1 MRITHALLLL
11 SLTALFSCSSDE
23 DATTATEL
31 EPTTVNVTFTGLN
44 ISVTPD
50 LKANAPLRASA
61 TQSGVTRIAF
71 KVLDATGKEV
81 YSEDKK
87 YGSDNDFDHVVCPL
101 HVGKYTFVAV
111 AHKAKNLDSPVATV
125 TSTDKALLT
134 ESYVPKLVY
143 AKTMDV
149 TVAGNTTQNVTMDFD
164 KRITSSFRLKVLD
177 AYPDEVTKVRLTADA
192 SKPKAKSPFAFSP
205 ATGFAPS
212 ALSYTNTISRAENN
226 LSSFTGKEIGLHF
239 FLTKDEQQM
248 DIVIDMLNDN
258 DEVLYTRTLSNL
270 TLSPQGDT
278 RHRYI
283 LHELYHYHLQLQHV
297 RRYPHRRPFESLTGN
312 HIPSRMTA
320 CEERY
325 FGGEQNV
332 STNKSTFTTKKP

>member
-1 MRITHALLLL
+1 MRITHALLFL

-31 EPTTVNVTFTGLN
+31 EPTTVNVTFTGLD
-44 ISVTPD
+44 ISITPD

-81 YSEDKK
+81 YSEDKNV
-87 YGSDNDFDHVVCPL
+87 GSDNDFDHVVCPL

-125 TSTDKALLT
+125 TSAGEALLT

-164 KRITSSFRLKVLD
+164 KRITSSFRLKVID

-192 SKPKAKSPFAFSP
+192 SKPKAKSPFQFSP

-270 TLSPQGDT
+270 TFYRHKETRATGTFFTNSTTTTFNFNTSDDT
-278 RHRYI
+278 PI
-283 LHELYHYHLQLQHV
+283 DVPLN
-297 RRYPHRRPFESLTGN
+297 P
-312 HIPSRMTA
+312 
-320 CEERY
+320 
-325 FGGEQNV
+325 
-332 STNKSTFTTKKP
+332 

>member
-1 MRITHALLLL
+1 MRITHALLFL

-31 EPTTVNVTFTGLN
+31 EPTTVNVTFTGIN

-50 LKANAPLRASA
+50 LKANSPLRVSA
-61 TQSGVTRIAF
+61 TESKVTRIAF
-71 KVLDATGKEV
+71 KVFDATGKEV

-111 AHKAKNLDSPVATV
+111 AHKAKPLDSPVATV
-125 TSTDKALLT
+125 TSADEALLT
-134 ESYVPKLVY
+134 ENYVPKFVF

-149 TVAGNTTQNVTMDFD
+149 TVAGNTTQNVTMEFG
-164 KRITSSFRLKVLD
+164 KRITTSFNLKVTD
-177 AYPDEVTKVRLTADA
+177 AYPDEVTKVRLTANS
-192 SKPKAKSPFAFSP
+192 SKPKAASPFAFSP

-212 ALSYTNTISRAENN
+212 ALSYTNTISRAENK

-248 DIVIDMLNDN
+248 DIVIEMLNDA
-258 DEVLYTRTLSNL
+258 DEVLYTRTLSDL
-270 TLSPQGDT
+270 TLHRHSTTCATGTFFTASVTTTFDFDMKDDT
-278 RHRYI
+278 TI
-283 LHELYHYHLQLQHV
+283 DVPLN
-297 RRYPHRRPFESLTGN
+297 P
-312 HIPSRMTA
+312 
-320 CEERY
+320 
-325 FGGEQNV
+325 
-332 STNKSTFTTKKP
+332 

>member
-1 MRITHALLLL
+1 MRITHALLFL

-31 EPTTVNVTFTGLN
+31 EPTTVNVTFTGLD
-44 ISVTPD
+44 ISITPD
-50 LKANAPLRASA
+50 LKANAPLRVSA
-61 TQSGVTRIAF
+61 TESKVTRIAF

-125 TSTDKALLT
+125 TSADEALLT
-134 ESYVPKLVY
+134 ENYVPKLVF

-149 TVAGNTTQNVTMDFD
+149 TVAGNTTQNVTMEFG
-164 KRITSSFRLKVLD
+164 KRITTSFNLKVTD
-177 AYPDEVTKVRLTADA
+177 AYPDEVTKVRLTANS
-192 SKPKAKSPFAFSP
+192 SKPKAASPFAFSP

-212 ALSYTNTISRAENN
+212 ALSYTNTISRAEND
-226 LSSFTGKEIGLHF
+226 LSSFTGKGIGLHF

-248 DIVIDMLNDN
+248 DIVIEMLNDN
-258 DEVLYTRTLSNL
+258 DEVLYTRTLSDL
-270 TLSPQGDT
+270 TFHRHSTTCSTGTFFTASVTTTFDFDMKDDT
-278 RHRYI
+278 TI
-283 LHELYHYHLQLQHV
+283 DVPLN
-297 RRYPHRRPFESLTGN
+297 P
-312 HIPSRMTA
+312 
-320 CEERY
+320 
-325 FGGEQNV
+325 
-332 STNKSTFTTKKP
+332 

>member
-1 MRITHALLLL
+1 MRITHALLFL

-81 YSEDKK
+81 YSEDKNV
-87 YGSDNDFDHVVCPL
+87 GSDNDFDHVVCPL

-164 KRITSSFRLKVLD
+164 KRITSSFRLKVMD

-192 SKPKAKSPFAFSP
+192 SKPKATSPFAFSP

-226 LSSFTGKEIGLHF
+226 LSSFTGK
-239 FLTKDEQQM
+239 K
-248 DIVIDMLNDN
+248 V
-258 DEVLYTRTLSNL
+258 
-270 TLSPQGDT
+270 
-278 RHRYI
+278 
-283 LHELYHYHLQLQHV
+283 
-297 RRYPHRRPFESLTGN
+297 
-312 HIPSRMTA
+312 HI
-320 CEERY
+320 
-325 FGGEQNV
+325 
-332 STNKSTFTTKKP
+332 KSV

>member
-1 MRITHALLLL
+1 MRITHALLFL

-31 EPTTVNVTFTGLN
+31 EPTTVNVTFTGLD
-44 ISVTPD
+44 ISITPD
-50 LKANAPLRASA
+50 LKANAPLRVSA
-61 TQSGVTRIAF
+61 TESKVTRIAF

-125 TSTDKALLT
+125 TSADEALLT
-134 ESYVPKLVY
+134 ENYVPKLVF

-149 TVAGNTTQNVTMDFD
+149 TVAGNTTQNVTMEFG
-164 KRITSSFRLKVLD
+164 KRITTSFNLKVTD
-177 AYPDEVTKVRLTADA
+177 AYPDEVTKVRLTANS
-192 SKPKAKSPFAFSP
+192 SKPKAASPFAFSP

-212 ALSYTNTISRAENN
+212 ALSYTNTISRAENK

-248 DIVIDMLNDN
+248 DIVIEMLNDA
-258 DEVLYTRTLSNL
+258 DEVLYTRTLSDL
-270 TLSPQGDT
+270 TFHRHGTTCATGTFFTASVTTTFDFDMKDDT
-278 RHRYI
+278 TI
-283 LHELYHYHLQLQHV
+283 DVPLN
-297 RRYPHRRPFESLTGN
+297 P
-312 HIPSRMTA
+312 
-320 CEERY
+320 
-325 FGGEQNV
+325 
-332 STNKSTFTTKKP
+332 